1 MSCCIQIYYLI
12 HRFYSR
18 PY

>member
-1 MSCCIQIYYLI
+1 MSYCIQIYYLI